1 MLLSHK
7 GKYLKQ
13 LHFKIKNNLKQ
24 SVTKA
29 NSLSTFLSEN
39 WLLSL
44 PLCRL
49 IPGQFSALL
58 IHPNAV
64 STICIGTI
72 CWGFYTCQ
80 FLHAEDLSPQC
91 QSRYFCQEILRE
103 GYLHWNVLTF
113 SELNILFWLIF
124 FLVITF
130 TDTCKDFCETCESWS
145 PSGRNILPRFF
156 RQVNRCFAIPCSIFA

>member
-91 QSRYFCQEILRE
+91 QSRYFCQEILRG

-113 SELNILFWLIF
+113 SELNILFWLF
-124 FLVITF
+124 FFSSHHFYWHMQRLLWDLWIMISLWKKHPT
-130 TDTCKDFCETCESWS
+130 
-145 PSGRNILPRFF
+145 
-156 RQVNRCFAIPCSIFA
+156 QVFQTS